1 MRPNPLLFNSNF
13 WEIFL
18 RFTLKLLRVLLFL
31 FEHVHDNLEMVK
43 KNQLK

>member
-13 WEIFL
+13 LEIFW
-18 RFTLKLLRVLLFL
+18 RFTLELLRVLLFL

-43 KNQLK
+43 KIN